1 MDDLENLN
9 RQIATHWL
17 GRLDANQETYLDYTS
32 VCLGQLTHSAP
43 EMTRL
48 LDCLKQENLNSLRVA
63 KLNRRYLKF
72 ARLAANEAIAG
83 KFDMLVRLGITLE
96 QAELLRKL
104 SDEEI
109 DRLAFG
115 WGSPIVQ
122 FAAQAFR
129 RGVALHAQA
138 GKHHATA
145 FVAAR
150 VAGTR
155 GERA

>member
-1 MDDLENLN
+1 MKPRLRAVTVASGIAQVIPIGGEV
-9 RQIATHWL
+9 RQFQVQPDT
-17 GRLDANQETYLDYTS
+17 
-32 VCLGQLTHSAP
+32 
-43 EMTRL
+43 
-48 LDCLKQENLNSLRVA
+48 
-63 KLNRRYLKF
+63 
-72 ARLAANEAIAG
+72 ARMAQ
-83 KFDMLVRLGITLE
+83 LGITLE
-96 QAELLRKL
+96 QAELLRNL

-115 WGSPIVQ
+115 WGGPIVQ

-150 VAGTR
+150 VAGTH